1 MAMRDWVRLP
11 SKWIEEGHLADLRW
25 KSEETV
31 GSDNVA
37 ALMVLSPIAHNADD
51 EGLAKCTYDQLC
63 LATGL
68 SRSKVSNGLSVQL
81 GIFPH
86 HASVPNGLRLSVEF
100 SMKASLI
107 SFVVCTSTLAQGV
120 NLPIRYLIVTGVYQ
134 GGDRILVRD
143 FHNLIGRAGRAGM
156 HTEGSIIFADT
167 KVFDKRRQVRER
179 WRWRTAKELLDFANS
194 EPSSSSISAIFQPF
208 EFGQPT
214 RTIAIDV
221 NLLHTLVFDDET
233 TVECNADRGYESRR
247 RCPQISEVLA
257 GPGENCSRH
266 CVFPAR
272 PFRVCGRWPRR
283 ACDQSREKHAGILPW
298 E

>member
-1 MAMRDWVRLP
+1 LTPRTLAGSRL
-11 SKWIEEGHLADLRW
+11 DQR
-25 KSEETV
+25 
-31 GSDNVA
+31 VA
-37 ALMVLSPIAHNADD
+37 AARRKPADEADADEVAKLTSLFAAHIGEA
-51 EGLAKCTYDQLC
+51 AS
-63 LATGL
+63 AT
-68 SRSKVSNGLSVQL
+68 KAAQL

-107 SFVVCTSTLAQGV
+107 GFVVCTSTLAQGV

-179 WRWRTAKELLDFANS
+179 WRWRTAKELLDSANS
-194 EPSSSSISAIFQPF
+194 EPSGSSISAIFQPF

-214 RTIAIDV
+214 RTITIDV
-221 NLLHTLVFDDET
+221 NLQNNCV
-233 TVECNADRGYESRR
+233 RR
-247 RCPQISEVLA
+247 
-257 GPGENCSRH
+257 
-266 CVFPAR
+266 
-272 PFRVCGRWPRR
+272 
-283 ACDQSREKHAGILPW
+283 
-298 E
+298 